1 MMLLLM
7 LLTTTT
13 AWADSAFSGGDGSQ
27 GDPYQIKTIAD
38 LGQLATDV
46 NGGNDYNGK
55 YFRLMNDI
63 DFNDDTTLK
72 PTKTWDDATSQEN
85 NYTAIGTKSHP
96 FKGIFDGDGKTI
108 RGIRIYK
115 GGGWDI
121 SDGYQGLFGKIGE
134 GAQIIGVTLDDA
146 RITGQH
152 YVGGIAGISEKGT
165 ISNCHVTA
173 TVDIHTVQGYCN
185 DHGGI
190 VGSNK
195 GIDDVGATITGC
207 TSSVTLTIADNVVGS
222 PDFSSYGG
230 IAGSNSR
237 GTISGCLVVGATV
250 PSVTKTD
257 DGKSYYGAI
266 TGYNWKS
273 TLENNYYLNCTIAGT
288 PNATGVGC
296 GTTSGIFDATDNN
309 GALSLH
315 TLTLGD
321 GITTTTPVTIT
332 VSGKGYYA
340 QSTAVALSGGLPD
353 ASACTDGYTAGYTT
367 TAGTINRNPSDGTF
381 TLTMPAA
388 DATIGVTTTFP
399 IDWATEGRSGDTAD
413 DAYIIY
419 NRDQLDML
427 AQRVNSG
434 TSYYQKFFKL
444 GADITYDENTDNNYT
459 PIGGFHNSVQ
469 HFFNATFDGNGCTIS
484 GIRIN
489 AGSYTGLFGLIG
501 YGATINGITL
511 TNASIQGSS
520 TVGGIVG
527 EAGNSAIVSNC
538 FCFDVTVT
546 FTTGPRHGIIVGYN
560 PNCVLTKNYYR
571 NCKVGSATTNIG
583 CNGADVTENNGAVML
598 HTLTLDEGIT
608 TTTPATITYDGTKYY
623 APGTTIEL
631 SGKPALG
638 NHVYAVNG
646 TAIGGNTFD
655 MPAADVTVSTIPVYA
670 LILADGIT
678 AEPTP
683 ATTVG
688 GTPYYRQ
695 GTTITL
701 SGQQSTPELPAGSI
715 YDGYTVNGT
724 AISGNSFDMPAED
737 VTVTS
742 NTIQCHTLT
751 VADGITAT
759 ATPTITVGSTP
770 YYRPGTTVA
779 LSYTGTLPEGYG
791 PVYTMTKDGTSD
803 VVTTPGTF
811 SMPASNVT
819 ISVTVTDLWGVSAD
833 PAADGSAD
841 HPYVITNAA
850 GLDLLAQ
857 RVNGDT
863 YYYGKYFKLMND
875 IAYPY
880 ATDWNAADSQE
891 NNFTRIGTGPE
902 PFYGTF
908 DGQGHTI
915 SGIRIYSS
923 DYCQGLF
930 GCINGGCVRNV
941 TLDDARITGKENVAG
956 IAGYNS
962 GTIEN
967 CHVTANVLIGATG
980 NNPSS
985 HGGIA
990 GENRGTV
997 DGCTSSATLSQAI
1010 YCGGIVGYNINDD
1023 NVVMNCL
1030 AMGVTIYGNSSV
1042 GAIAGNNF
1050 GTLSHNYYSG
1060 FTVNGKTSGIG
1071 CGISIGDITNDGAV
1085 EATILSDAASVPTD
1099 LIGKV
1104 AFRREFTGGKASTV
1118 IFPFDYEKGT
1128 EGTYYTFG
1136 GVTYDGNKGKWIA
1149 TMNEYTGTTLS
1160 ANTPYLFVS
1169 AGTEAHKPVL
1179 FHGEAAA
1186 SISAGT
1192 TTNGNWQFKGVYAEK
1207 TWAAADCGRD
1217 YGFAATSGKAT
1228 DGATDVEA
1236 GDFVMLAEGAH
1247 IKPLRSYLTY
1257 TGSDN
1262 PWTTTNAPAHRAS
1275 TGDMPASISVVLVS
1289 ADGSTTSLNEELR
1302 MKFATPHSQ
1311 GENEEFAAAT
1321 GWFTLSGTRLN
1332 GKPSAK
1338 GLYIHNGLK
1347 VVIK

>member
-7 LLTTTT
+7 MLTATT
-13 AWADSAFSGGDGSQ
+13 AWAATVQFPIYSGDEGTPGK
-27 GDPYQIKTIAD
+27 PYQIKTIDD
-38 LGQLATDV
+38 LNKLAADV
-46 NGGNDYNGK
+46 NSGTNYEGK
-55 YFRLMNDI
+55 YFRLENDI

-207 TSSVTLTIADNVVGS
+207 TSSVTLTIADNVVGP

-250 PSVTKTD
+250 PSVTKKD

-715 YDGYTVNGT
+715 YDGYIVNGT

-759 ATPTITVGSTP
+759 ATPTITVGGTP

-779 LSYTGTLPEGYG
+779 LSYTGDLSPGYG
-791 PVYTMTKDGTSD
+791 PVYTMTKDGTSV

-819 ISVTVTDLWGVSAD
+819 ISVTVTDLWGVSAN

-850 GLDLLAQ
+850 GLDLLATK
-857 RVNGDT
+857 VNGGT
-863 YYYGKYFKLMND
+863 YYGGTYFKLMND

-941 TLDDARITGKENVAG
+941 TLADARITGKDNVAG
-956 IAGYNS
+956 IAGHNS

-980 NNPSS
+980 NNPSD

-990 GENRGTV
+990 GQNRGTV
-997 DGCTSSATLSQAI
+997 DGCTSSATLSQAFE
-1010 YCGGIVGYNINDD
+1010 CGGIVGWNQSD
-1023 NVVMNCL
+1023 NSVVMNCL
-1030 AMGVTIYGNSSV
+1030 AMGVTIYGDNFV
-1042 GAIAGNNF
+1042 GAIAGANE

-1071 CGISIGDITNDGAV
+1071 CSDGDVTANDGAV
-1085 EATILSDAASVPTD
+1085 KATILSDAASVPTI
-1099 LIGKV
+1099 LSGKV
-1104 AFRREFTGGKASTV
+1104 AFRRDFTGGKASTV

-1160 ANTPYLFVS
+1160 ANTPYLFVP

-1192 TTNGNWQFKGVYAEK
+1192 TTNGNWQFKGVYAQK

-1257 TGSDN
+1257 TGTDN

-1311 GENEEFAAAT
+1311 GENEEFAA
-1321 GWFTLSGTRLN
+1321 